1 MHDFAPPQPS
11 SSTAMDS
18 AKNDRIKAAMDQ
30 LDSQRALNYAAAVRD
45 HNIDRTTLAR
55 RYNSKT
61 VSRAEANS
69 TYRQRLNDVQE
80 DTLLRYI
87 DTLTDRHIPPTSQI
101 VRNLAEEILKG
112 PVGKN

>member
-30 LDSQRALNYAAAVRD
+30 LNSQRALNYAAVARD

-61 VSRAEANS
+61 VF
-69 TYRQRLNDVQE
+69 
-80 DTLLRYI
+80 
-87 DTLTDRHIPPTSQI
+87 
-101 VRNLAEEILKG
+101 
-112 PVGKN
+112 

>member
-1 MHDFAPPQPS
+1 MHDFSHPQPS

-18 AKNDRIKAAMDQ
+18 TKNDQIEAAIHQ
-30 LDSQRALNYAAAVRD
+30 LNSQKALNYAAAARD
-45 HNIDRTTLAR
+45 HHVHRTTLAR
-55 RYNSKT
+55 RYCGKT

-80 DTLLRYI
+80 DTLLRHI
-87 DTLTDRHIPPTSQI
+87 DSLTDRYIPLTSQI
-101 VRNLAEEILKG
+101 IRNLAEEILKG